1 MSLITRLA
9 ALEQAHSKPEE
20 ITRALFTD
28 DFISVE
34 WMEENPNI
42 IGAINP
48 DDDKQVM
55 RLAGEPLAGFRRRV
69 AKLFFSGI
77 AGDSL
82 QMMCEAI
89 HKEQMPCA

>member
-55 RLAGEPLAGFRRRV
+55 RLAGEPLADFRRRV

>member
-1 MSLITRLA
+1 MSLINRLA

-28 DFISVE
+28 DFISVG

-48 DDDKQVM
+48 DNDKQVM
-55 RLAGEPLAGFRRRV
+55 RLAGEPLADFRRRL
-69 AKLFFSGI
+69 AKLFFSGV

-89 HKEQMPCA
+89 HKEQTPCA

>member
-1 MSLITRLA
+1 MSLINRLA

-28 DFISVE
+28 DFISE
-34 WMEENPNI
+34 RFIEENPDI
-42 IGAINP
+42 IGATNP
-48 DDDKQVM
+48 DNGEQVM
-55 RLAGEPLAGFRRRV
+55 RLAGEPLAVFRRRV

>member
-9 ALEQAHSKPEE
+9 ALEHAHSKPEE
-20 ITRALFTD
+20 ITRVLFTD

-34 WMEENPNI
+34 WIDENPNI

-48 DDDKQVM
+48 DNDKQVM
-55 RLAGEPLAGFRRRV
+55 RLAGEPLADFRRRL
-69 AKLFFSGI
+69 AKLFYSGV

-89 HKEQMPCA
+89 HKEQTPCA